1 MIVLRV
7 SHTVSRWSYDRNNSY
22 ITKANCI
29 INTKVK
35 NKVQKEG
42 ANATSSRVIVNSPI
56 GRWKLLVSLCY
67 LSAKADKSPLS
78 RISNEHIVKERNP
91 IAVTMPSILS
101 ADLSNFSTFLP

>member
-22 ITKANCI
+22 ITKGNCI

-42 ANATSSRVIVNSPI
+42 ANAPTKENPYGSKQ
-56 GRWKLLVSLCY
+56 KLKLKIENISKL
-67 LSAKADKSPLS
+67 PL
-78 RISNEHIVKERNP
+78 
-91 IAVTMPSILS
+91 
-101 ADLSNFSTFLP
+101 